1 MPSTASET
9 SAPPRVVHLVYAL
22 NRRTL
27 AVVATVL
34 AAEKQDLGCE
44 VTVLAVKGKV
54 EGGSAREGRVASG
67 VNAELVGRDSTWRT
81 SGAVPAIRAA
91 FRRLAPDVVF
101 AHGNGPIRAAI
112 LATVGWAGRP
122 RVVGIEHNHYSSYAW
137 DMPRSRRAINRI
149 LLPRAD
155 AIAGVSGGVVDDL
168 ETTFPALA
176 GRVALLPP
184 PLTRYADIARLAAE
198 PAGHPW
204 FDDDVPI
211 VTTVG
216 HVHPRK
222 DHRTLVRAMARLRDV
237 AGPRTARLV
246 IVGAAPQG
254 GEAAAVRALVEELGL
269 TSQVALLGEQGN
281 PLPFVARSTVFAL
294 SSRNEGMPVSILE
307 ALALGIP
314 VVSTDCPS
322 GPRWILEDGAK
333 GLLVP
338 VGDHLALAD
347 AILRMLGDAELR
359 RRLGAWGPARA
370 ADFSPAT
377 IARQYL
383 STAGLEG
390 W

>member
-1 MPSTASET
+1 MMT
-9 SAPPRVVHLVYAL
+9 SGVLQMTAPPRVVHLVYAL

-27 AVVATVL
+27 AAVATVL
-34 AAEKQDLGCE
+34 AAEKQELGCE

-54 EGGSAREGRVASG
+54 EAGLAREGAVPPG
-67 VNAELVGRDSTWRT
+67 VHAELVGQDSTWRT
-81 SGAVPAIRAA
+81 SGAVPAVRAA
-91 FRRLAPDVVF
+91 FRRLEPDVVF
-101 AHGNGPIRAAI
+101 AHGNGPIRAAV

-137 DMPRSRRAINRI
+137 DMPRTRKLVNRL

-168 ETTFPALA
+168 ELTFPALA
-176 GRVALLPP
+176 GHVELLPP

-198 PAGHPW
+198 PADHPW
-204 FDDDVPI
+204 FDDDVPV

-222 DHRTLVRAMARLRDV
+222 DHRTLVRAMARLRDN
-237 AGPRTARLV
+237 AGPRAARLV
-246 IVGAAPQG
+246 IIGSAG
-254 GEAAAVRALVEELGL
+254 GSEAAAVRALVDELDL
-269 TSQVALLGEQGN
+269 TSQVALLGEQSN
-281 PLPFVARSTVFAL
+281 PLRFVARSTVFAL

-322 GPRWILEDGAK
+322 GPRWILEDGEK

-347 AILRMLGDAELR
+347 AILRMLGDADLR
-359 RRLGAWGPARA
+359 HRLSAWGPARA

-377 IARQYL
+377 IARRYL
-383 STAGLEG
+383 ATAGIEA
-390 W
+390 